1 MKITFFAGLLF
12 CFTACFAQPE
22 TETFFG
28 KGSRVC
34 FVGNSITNNGE
45 FHHNILLYHI
55 TRFPEQPVSFYNCG
69 ISGDNTSGVL
79 NRMEDDILV
88 HQPTHVVVMLGMNDV
103 NRSLY
108 GPKATDNADTL
119 RRREE
124 AISTYKL
131 NLEKIINLFL
141 SKNIKVI
148 LQKPTIYDQ
157 TGVLSAAN
165 NLGVNDALKHCADF
179 ITTLAGKYKLPAV
192 DYWTILNQVNQQM
205 QKMDPAATITGP
217 DRVHPASPGHLIMAY
232 QFLKSGG
239 APQYVSKISIGK
251 NAKSLN
257 CEISSVSKRK
267 NEVAFTVKE
276 NALPFPVTENQQ
288 KGIELV
294 PFTNG
299 LNLEILSVSGL
310 KPGQYQLSIDG
321 EKICIFSE
329 VQLKEGINL
338 AAHKNTPQYYQAL
351 RVRDKLT
358 ELWQM
363 EAALRALKFI
373 EYNPYFK
380 NAPDKNNMVSLKTY
394 LDSIFTVKY
403 SNPYYT
409 TQLTKYFENKP
420 KQKEYE
426 EKSEMLRQEV
436 YLMARPSEHRFRI
449 TEIEE

>member
-1 MKITFFAGLLF
+1 
-12 CFTACFAQPE
+12 
-22 TETFFG
+22 
-28 KGSRVC
+28 
-34 FVGNSITNNGE
+34 
-45 FHHNILLYHI
+45 LLYHI
-55 TRFPEQPVSFYNCG
+55 TRFPQQPVSFYNYG

-79 NRMEDDILV
+79 NRMEDDILI
-88 HQPTHVVVMLGMNDV
+88 HQPTHAVVMLGMNDV

-108 GPKATDNADTL
+108 GPKATVNADTL

-124 AISTYKL
+124 AIRTYTL

-157 TGVLSAAN
+157 TGILPAAN
-165 NLGVNDALKHCADF
+165 NLGVNDALKHCANF
-179 ITTLAGKYKLPAV
+179 ITMLAGKYKLPAV
-192 DYWTILNQVNQQM
+192 DYWTILNQVNQQI
-205 QKMDPAATITGP
+205 QKKDPASTITGP

-251 NAKSLN
+251 NGKSLN

-267 NEVAFTVKE
+267 NEVTFTVKE
-276 NALPFPVTENQQ
+276 NALPFPLTENQQ

-294 PFTNG
+294 PFTNE
-299 LNLEILSVSGL
+299 LNLELLYVTGL
-310 KPGQYQLSIDG
+310 LPGQYQLSIDG
-321 EKICIFSE
+321 EKITIFSD
-329 VQLKEGINL
+329 VQFKEGINL
-338 AAHKNTPQYYQAL
+338 AAHKNTPQYCQAL
-351 RVRDKLT
+351 SVLDKLT
-358 ELWQM
+358 ELWKM

-394 LDSIFTVKY
+394 LDSIFTLKY

-409 TQLTKYFENKP
+409 TQLTRYFENKP
-420 KQKEYE
+420 KQQQYE
-426 EKSEMLRQEV
+426 AKSEMLRQEV
-436 YLMARPSEHRFRI
+436 YLMAQPLEHRFSI
-449 TEIEE
+449 KAVK